1 MRYYQFSVGGDVHVG
16 AEFEEGLVTD
26 LTAQNSEADST
37 LSLLRAAH
45 LSGESV
51 DTISTRISD
60 GGDGQSFS
68 VDEFMSDD
76 DNIKLLPPIYSPE
89 VWAFGVT
96 YMDSMRERQAES
108 GSPDVYAQVYDADRP
123 ESFFKSTA
131 ARLVAPFDA
140 VGIRRDSDWDVPEP
154 ELAFVLFGG
163 EIVGYTVGNDMSSR
177 SIEGA
182 NPLYLPQ
189 AKVYDRSCSI
199 GPCMATPDVVGDAQQ
214 LGVSLII
221 ERGGEVAFEGAAN
234 TSSMKRDCVYLA
246 DWLQR
251 HNRVPN
257 GTTVCT
263 GTGTIPPPD
272 FTLRDDDVVK
282 IGIDG
287 IGTLVN
293 PVMTV

>member
-16 AEFEEGLVTD
+16 AEFEEGRITD
-26 LTAQNSEADST
+26 LTVQDGEADST
-37 LSLLRAAH
+37 LSLLRSSH

-51 DTISTRISD
+51 DTISLRVTGD
-60 GGDGQSFS
+60 GGGDSFS
-68 VDEFMSDD
+68 VDEFASDD
-76 DNIKLLPPIYSPE
+76 DYIRLLPPIYAPE

-131 ARLVAPFDA
+131 SRLVSPFDY
-140 VGIRRDSDWDVPEP
+140 VGIRGDSDWDVPEP

-163 EIVGYTVGNDMSSR
+163 DIVGYTVGNDMSSR

-199 GPCMATPDVVGDAQQ
+199 GPCVATPDVVGDAQQ
-214 LGVSLII
+214 LGVSLVI
-221 ERGGEVAFEGAAN
+221 ERDGEVAFEGSAN
-234 TSSMKRDCVYLA
+234 TSSMKRDCVYLS

-251 HNRVPN
+251 HNGVPN
-257 GTTVCT
+257 GTVVCT
-263 GTGTIPPPD
+263 GTGTIPPPE
-272 FTLRDDDVVK
+272 FTLRDDDVIK

-293 PVMTV
+293 PVRTV